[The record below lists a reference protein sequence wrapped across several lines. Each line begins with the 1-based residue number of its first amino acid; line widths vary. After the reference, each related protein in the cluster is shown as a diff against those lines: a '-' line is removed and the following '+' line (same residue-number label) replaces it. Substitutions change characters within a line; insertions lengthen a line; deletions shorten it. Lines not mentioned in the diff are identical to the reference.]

1 MFNCLT
7 FYLKLQLQA
16 IITRYDRA
24 TRSVIVSRLST
35 LENSIYHRSLSFI
48 ATLVNT
54 VTIVTIVI
62 VVL

>member
-1 MFNCLT
+1 MFNCLI

-16 IITRYDRA
+16 IITSYDRA

-35 LENSIYHRSLSFI
+35 LENIIYHRSLSYI
-48 ATLVNT
+48 VTLVNT
-54 VTIVTIVI
+54 VTIVTIVT